1 MSDQDEPQNTP
12 ENTPE
17 NTPGA
22 QSQNPAEVKKETTK
36 AEHRKANKAMQ
47 PANDPLHGVRLD
59 RILTELTKEYN
70 WDTLAKKIPL
80 NCFKSNQSVKSSL
93 KFLRATPWAR
103 QKVETLWVWTF
114 VDKNYV
120 PPSSERS
127 KVFLDKQKQKKAA
140 QGFNPWTDKKD
151 R

>member
-1 MSDQDEPQNTP
+1 MSDQNEPKSTP
-12 ENTPE
+12 EGNTETNAAKEPE
-17 NTPGA
+17 IN
-22 QSQNPAEVKKETTK
+22 K
-36 AEHRKANKAMQ
+36 AEQRKINKAKQ

-59 RILTELTKEYN
+59 RIITELTKQYD

-80 NCFKSNQSVKSSL
+80 NCFKSNQSLKSSL

-114 VDKNYV
+114 VDKNYI

-127 KVFLDKQKQKKAA
+127 KVFLEKQKQKKAA
-140 QGFNPWTDKKD
+140 QGFNPWTDKK
-151 R
+151 